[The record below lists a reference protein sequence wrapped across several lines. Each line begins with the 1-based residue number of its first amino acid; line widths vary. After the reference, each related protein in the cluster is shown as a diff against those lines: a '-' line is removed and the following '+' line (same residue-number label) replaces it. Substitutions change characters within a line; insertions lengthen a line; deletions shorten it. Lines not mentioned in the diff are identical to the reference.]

1 MKIITSYAVEVL
13 RINKLFRQ
21 TVKIYNDAVSFCI
34 DVFEHEWSDLEQL
47 EVGNRKRFKYADD
60 LIHSTKTNIAKYPD
74 FDVKFHKLPSYLRF
88 AVINMALGHLSS
100 YHSNLDNWAFLNNG
114 GKEPTLQKHLHK
126 LPTFYKDNMF
136 RDGSNR
142 NSVKLKLF
150 VKSQYKVTFK

>member
-60 LIHSTKTNIAKYPD
+60 LIHSRSEERR
-74 FDVKFHKLPSYLRF
+74 V
-88 AVINMALGHLSS
+88 
-100 YHSNLDNWAFLNNG
+100 
-114 GKEPTLQKHLHK
+114 GKECL
-126 LPTFYKDNMF
+126 
-136 RDGSNR
+136 
-142 NSVKLKLF
+142 
-150 VKSQYKVTFK
+150 